1 MNEKISALIDCE
13 VDQKEASKIINEL
26 LASSKQQNDWYSM
39 HAARDAMQGYPV
51 SPDFMTKFS
60 ARLAQEPVIVAPNR
74 IRKSAWMKPFLIP
87 ATAVASVMFVGL
99 AVWQFSM
106 PTVTSDVGAMA
117 KVEAPAI
124 PSSEIS
130 PYLVAHRDGLA
141 NSMAT
146 EQFALAH
153 FEAGEQR

>member
-1 MNEKISALIDCE
+1 MNERISALIDCE
-13 VDQKEASKIINEL
+13 VDQKEASVLIDEL
-26 LASSKQQNDWYSM
+26 LASREQQSAWYAM
-39 HAARDAMQGYPV
+39 HTARNAMQQYSL
-51 SPDFMTKFS
+51 SPDFMAKFS
-60 ARLAQEPVIVAPNR
+60 ARLAMEPVIVAPHR
-74 IRKSAWMKPFLIP
+74 LRRTSWMKPLMVP

-106 PTVTSDVGAMA
+106 PTFLPNVA
-117 KVEAPAI
+117 KAEAPAI
-124 PSSEIS
+124 ASSEIS

-153 FEAGEQR
+153 FEVGEQR

>member
-1 MNEKISALIDCE
+1 MNEKISALMDCE
-13 VDQKEASKIINEL
+13 VDQKEARALIDEL
-26 LASSKQQNDWYSM
+26 LSSPEQQQSWYAL
-39 HAARDAMQGYPV
+39 HAARDAMQQCPL
-51 SPDFMTKFS
+51 SPDFMAKFS

-74 IRKSAWMKPFLIP
+74 LRKSWMKPLLIP

-106 PTVTSDVGAMA
+106 PVTSLSVGMMA
-117 KVEAPAI
+117 KVESPAI
-124 PSSEIS
+124 SSSEIS
-130 PYLVAHRDGLA
+130 PYLAAHRDGLA
-141 NSMAT
+141 NSMAS